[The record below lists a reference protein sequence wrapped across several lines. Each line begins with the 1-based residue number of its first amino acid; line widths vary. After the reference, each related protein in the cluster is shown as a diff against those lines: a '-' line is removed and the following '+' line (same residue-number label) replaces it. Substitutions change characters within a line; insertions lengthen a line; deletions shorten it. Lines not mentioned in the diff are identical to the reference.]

1 MATNNA
7 DIHEY
12 EHVPLFGQFMKQES
26 GTLVVWQGID
36 TFSESEIPSKLNV
49 LRSHLSLVFHC
60 FGRVI
65 PGKNNENVC

>member
-1 MATNNA
+1 
-7 DIHEY
+7 
-12 EHVPLFGQFMKQES
+12 MKQES

-60 FGRVI
+60 F
-65 PGKNNENVC
+65 